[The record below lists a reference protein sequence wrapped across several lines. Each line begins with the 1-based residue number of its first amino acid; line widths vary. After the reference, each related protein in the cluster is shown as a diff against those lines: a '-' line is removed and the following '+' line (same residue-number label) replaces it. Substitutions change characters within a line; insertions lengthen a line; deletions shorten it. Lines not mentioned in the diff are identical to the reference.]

1 MFTLLAQSEPHL
13 SPLAAIVILVLAILF
28 LGYPLFRI
36 AKKTRTTGAI
46 MAFIPF
52 VNLLLMISVA
62 EVSIL
67 WVVGLFIPVV
77 NIVAIAVIWMGI
89 CKRCNKEPL
98 LGLAIF
104 VPVLGLIL
112 PWYLAFSD

>member
-1 MFTLLAQSEPHL
+1 
-13 SPLAAIVILVLAILF
+13 
-28 LGYPLFRI
+28 
-36 AKKTRTTGAI
+36 
-46 MAFIPF
+46 MAFIPIAN
-52 VNLLLMISVA
+52 VLLMISVA

-67 WVVGLFIPVV
+67 WFVGLFIPLV
-77 NIVAIAVIWMGI
+77 NIIAVAVIWMGI

-104 VPVLGLIL
+104 VPVIGWLL